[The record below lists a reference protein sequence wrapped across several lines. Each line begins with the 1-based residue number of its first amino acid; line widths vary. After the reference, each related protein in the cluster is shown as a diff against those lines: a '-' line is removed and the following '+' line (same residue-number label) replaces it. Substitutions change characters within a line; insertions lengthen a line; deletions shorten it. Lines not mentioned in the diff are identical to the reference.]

1 MLSDDKQAKDVKRI
15 DLIPDGWKK
24 LLVDASVIGGR
35 DPLVGSSNR
44 KWQALST
51 VSVRS
56 RSGYDDVKSLAARGA
71 QTPVLHRQPVKA
83 ASHARQEWPLIPRS
97 RHRAVLR

>member
-1 MLSDDKQAKDVKRI
+1 MRRSSAAVIPWSDRQ
-15 DLIPDGWKK
+15 
-24 LLVDASVIGGR
+24 IGSAR
-35 DPLVGSSNR
+35 LDSAVA
-44 KWQALST
+44 ALST

-83 ASHARQEWPLIPRS
+83 AAHARQEWPLIPRS